1 NASRPGPVCGLT
13 VLVCE
18 HIMTFKEELRV
29 IWRNKDTSMWSK
41 VAFGI
46 NRYLVE
52 SVIALTVAAFSGE
65 IRQMTTSYPIRPDH
79 RYIEYLRSAKYVVLM
94 SVILQ
99 PVTANLGAVLYSPL
113 FRVCLLAATPRILI
127 AVFAIQTSCDISV
140 VILMIYNAL
149 DQPRR
154 SDTDMKT
161 TLRKDGVPFLVAIFG
176 LRMLYTISAITMN
189 PGQSVATVV
198 QVIFCLIFSFRA
210 EASSSI
216 CWSINCVV
224 GLRLNLRLDAL
235 TLERKPLLPVP
246 APRIIPDDV
255 QPCSRWWR
263 R

>member
-1 NASRPGPVCGLT
+1 MASLAEIVDTILLLRYIS
-13 VLVCE
+13 VCE

-29 IWRNKDTSMWSK
+29 IWRNKETSMWSK

-65 IRQMTTSYPIRPDH
+65 IRQMTTSYPICPDH
-79 RYIEYLRSAKYVVLM
+79 RYSEHLRSAK
-94 SVILQ
+94 
-99 PVTANLGAVLYSPL
+99 
-113 FRVCLLAATPRILI
+113 VCLLAATPRVLI

-189 PGQSVATVV
+189 VRYSP
-198 QVIFCLIFSFRA
+198 
-210 EASSSI
+210 
-216 CWSINCVV
+216 
-224 GLRLNLRLDAL
+224 LRKA
-235 TLERKPLLPVP
+235 
-246 APRIIPDDV
+246 
-255 QPCSRWWR
+255 QY
-263 R
+263 